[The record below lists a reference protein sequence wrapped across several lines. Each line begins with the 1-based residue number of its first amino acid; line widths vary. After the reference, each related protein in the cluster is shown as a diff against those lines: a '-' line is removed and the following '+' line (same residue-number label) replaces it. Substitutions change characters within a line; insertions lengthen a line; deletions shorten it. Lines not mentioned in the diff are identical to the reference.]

1 MRLKKKLL
9 RRIYM
14 QYGGIPERFAICYDI
29 YSSYFHDIFCGIAN
43 IVISSKAVEVWS
55 DITITLLYKVTKWK
69 KITVPLMWILK
80 ISKKE
85 MLFWN
90 SIEIIKNQT
99 RTITNLQLLLHV
111 NESLGRIYLEA

>member
-43 IVISSKAVEVWS
+43 IVISSKAV
-55 DITITLLYKVTKWK
+55 KV
-69 KITVPLMWILK
+69 
-80 ISKKE
+80 
-85 MLFWN
+85 
-90 SIEIIKNQT
+90 
-99 RTITNLQLLLHV
+99 
-111 NESLGRIYLEA
+111 

>member
-43 IVISSKAVEVWS
+43 IVISSKAVKVWS

-69 KITVPLMWILK
+69 KNYGSTIVNSKNIEERNVVLK
-80 ISKKE
+80 LHWDNKK
-85 MLFWN
+85 
-90 SIEIIKNQT
+90 SDKNY
-99 RTITNLQLLLHV
+99 H
-111 NESLGRIYLEA
+111 